1 MTDKRGIYRERKQG
15 TPTRTVVGNELCFD
29 CHERCHGLD
38 RAKGL
43 QEDADALLQ
52 LRCDGNL
59 QKLQQQAENAGKD
72 V

>member
-1 MTDKRGIYRERKQG
+1 M
-15 TPTRTVVGNELCFD
+15 CFD